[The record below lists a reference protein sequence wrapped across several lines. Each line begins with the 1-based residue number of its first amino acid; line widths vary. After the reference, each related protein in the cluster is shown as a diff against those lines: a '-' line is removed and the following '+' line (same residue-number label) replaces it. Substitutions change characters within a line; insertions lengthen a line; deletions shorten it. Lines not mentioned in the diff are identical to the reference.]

1 MFLKRIVFKFEKQ
14 LYAENGLLRSFIFF
28 ATRGT
33 GLYVVLWKACLGR
46 VRFAISAFL
55 VLFRLQS
62 QFKFLSLLEN
72 EKANMS
78 VRKSFLSVV
87 SVILT
92 CTVCAQPQ
100 FTVDRDVANMGEIM
114 FQLPSTVNFTLRNT
128 GTEPLRVTEV
138 IPSCGCTSVEWTQE
152 PIAPGGEGVIK
163 AVYDAKLLGVFQ
175 KDLEVYTNASEEP
188 FYLHMQGRVVSKLSD
203 YSGSFPVD
211 LGAVRLNINNVEF
224 DNVNRG
230 DKPVAELQIVNMG
243 RKSYKPYLM
252 HLPPYLSAQYFPET
266 LSGGRIGR
274 ILLTLDSEK
283 MPGMGLVQTSVYLA
297 RQVGDKVS
305 DENEITVSSVLLPDF
320 SSLSATERGQAPQM
334 KLSSDTLEV
343 GEMGKKHKKTVTV
356 QITNTGKR
364 TLEVRA
370 LQVFNKALTV
380 TLSDRNIEPGR
391 TAKLKVTV
399 HAQYLNQVKS
409 APRVLLITNDPARSK
424 EIITV
429 NVKQ

>member
-1 MFLKRIVFKFEKQ
+1 MLLKRIVFLFEKQ

-243 RKSYKPYLM
+243 RR
-252 HLPPYLSAQYFPET
+252 FP
-266 LSGGRIGR
+266 
-274 ILLTLDSEK
+274 
-283 MPGMGLVQTSVYLA
+283 V
-297 RQVGDKVS
+297 
-305 DENEITVSSVLLPDF
+305 
-320 SSLSATERGQAPQM
+320 
-334 KLSSDTLEV
+334 
-343 GEMGKKHKKTVTV
+343 
-356 QITNTGKR
+356 
-364 TLEVRA
+364 
-370 LQVFNKALTV
+370 
-380 TLSDRNIEPGR
+380 
-391 TAKLKVTV
+391 
-399 HAQYLNQVKS
+399 
-409 APRVLLITNDPARSK
+409 PA
-424 EIITV
+424 
-429 NVKQ
+429 